1 MALPWA
7 LAVLSL
13 LPLLEAQSPACA
25 NLTAKPITNATL
37 DWLSGRWFYIGSV
50 FVDPAFKQMVQKVQA
65 SDFSFTPNLTQ
76 DTILFQQYLSLSPLP
91 WPWGGDCPFLRA
103 ILFLFRLPPGFSE
116 DHCEYNSSVLWVH
129 RENATLSRFD
139 GGKKIDAQLLLQ
151 DFNSTYLLAFSM
163 DDETKRGLSFYAD
176 KPEATPEQLEGFRE
190 ALECKGMDKAEIMYT
205 DWKKDQCEPL
215 RRQHEL
221 ERKKEPESSPRP
233 PAGGHS
239 SEPPAP

>member
-50 FVDPAFKQMVQKVQA
+50 FLDPMFKQMVQNVQA
-65 SDFSFTPNLTQ
+65 SDFYFTPNLTQ
-76 DTILFQQYLSLSPLP
+76 DTILFQQYLSL
-91 WPWGGDCPFLRA
+91 
-103 ILFLFRLPPGFSE
+103 E

-129 RENATLSRFD
+129 RENATFSRYD
-139 GGKKIDAQLLLQ
+139 GGKKFTAQLLLQ

-163 DDETKRGLSFYAD
+163 DDENKRGLSFYAN

-190 ALECKGMDKAEIMYT
+190 ALECKGMDKSEIMYT

-221 ERKKEPESSPRP
+221 ERKKEPESSPGP

>member
-50 FVDPAFKQMVQKVQA
+50 FLDPAFKQMVQKVQA
-65 SDFSFTPNLTQ
+65 SEFSFTPNLTQ
-76 DTILFQQYLSLSPLP
+76 DTILFQQYLS
-91 WPWGGDCPFLRA
+91 
-103 ILFLFRLPPGFSE
+103 IE

-151 DFNSTYLLAFSM
+151 DFNSTFLLAFSM

-176 KPEATPEQLEGFRE
+176 KPEATPEQLERFRE
-190 ALECKGMDKAEIMYT
+190 ALECKGMDKSEIMYT
-205 DWKKDQCEPL
+205 DWKKNQCEPL

-221 ERKKEPESSPRP
+221 ERKKEPEGSPGQ
-233 PAGGHS
+233 PAGDHS

>member
-1 MALPWA
+1 MVLPWA

-50 FVDPAFKQMVQKVQA
+50 FLDPAFKQMVQKVQA
-65 SDFSFTPNLTQ
+65 SDFYFTPNLTQ
-76 DTILFQQYLSLSPLP
+76 DTILFQQYLSI
-91 WPWGGDCPFLRA
+91 D
-103 ILFLFRLPPGFSE
+103 

-129 RENATLSRFD
+129 RENATLSRYD
-139 GGKKIDAQLLLQ
+139 SGKKFMAQLLLQ

-163 DDETKRGLSFYAD
+163 DDENKRGLSFYAN

-190 ALECKGMDKAEIMYT
+190 ALECKGMDKSEIMYT
-205 DWKKDQCEPL
+205 DWKKVSLTIQKITEPM
-215 RRQHEL
+215 
-221 ERKKEPESSPRP
+221 SW
-233 PAGGHS
+233 
-239 SEPPAP
+239 

>member
-50 FVDPAFKQMVQKVQA
+50 FLDPVFKQMVQKVQA

-76 DTILFQQYLSLSPLP
+76 DTILFHQYLS
-91 WPWGGDCPFLRA
+91 
-103 ILFLFRLPPGFSE
+103 IE

-129 RENATLSRFD
+129 RENATLSRY
-139 GGKKIDAQLLLQ
+139 GEGLTPAPPGLPPGLPPPRAPHPGPHPACLLL
-151 DFNSTYLLAFSM
+151 LA
-163 DDETKRGLSFYAD
+163 AD

-190 ALECKGMDKAEIMYT
+190 ALECKGMDKSEIMYT
-205 DWKKDQCEPL
+205 DWKKVNMGDLGQPQRSREGK
-215 RRQHEL
+215 QHEL
-221 ERKKEPESSPRP
+221 ERKKEPESSPGP

>member
-1 MALPWA
+1 MVLPWA

-50 FVDPAFKQMVQKVQA
+50 FLDPAFKQMVQKVQA
-65 SDFSFTPNLTQ
+65 SDFYFTPNLTQ
-76 DTILFQQYLSLSPLP
+76 DTILFQQYLSI
-91 WPWGGDCPFLRA
+91 D
-103 ILFLFRLPPGFSE
+103 

-129 RENATLSRFD
+129 RENATLSRYD
-139 GGKKIDAQLLLQ
+139 SGKKFMAQLLLQ

-163 DDETKRGLSFYAD
+163 DDENKRGLSFYAN

-190 ALECKGMDKAEIMYT
+190 ALECKGMDKSEIMYT

-215 RRQHEL
+215 RRQHQL
-221 ERKKEPESSPRP
+221 ERKKEPDSSPGP

>member
-76 DTILFQQYLSLSPLP
+76 DTILFQQYLSL
-91 WPWGGDCPFLRA
+91 
-103 ILFLFRLPPGFSE
+103 E

>member
-1 MALPWA
+1 MVLPWA

-37 DWLSGRWFYIGSV
+37 DWLSGRWFYISSV
-50 FVDPAFKQMVQKVQA
+50 FLDPAFKQMVQKVQA
-65 SDFSFTPNLTQ
+65 SDFYFTPNLTQ
-76 DTILFQQYLSLSPLP
+76 DTILFH
-91 WPWGGDCPFLRA
+91 D
-103 ILFLFRLPPGFSE
+103 

-129 RENATLSRFD
+129 RENATLSRYGEGLSS
-139 GGKKIDAQLLLQ
+139 GGRG
-151 DFNSTYLLAFSM
+151 TYLLAFSM
-163 DDETKRGLSFYAD
+163 DDEKKRGLSLYAN

-190 ALECKGMDKAEIMYT
+190 ALQCKGMDKSEIMYT

-215 RRQHEL
+215 RRQHQL
-221 ERKKEPESSPRP
+221 ERKKEPESSPGP
-233 PAGGHS
+233 PTGGHS